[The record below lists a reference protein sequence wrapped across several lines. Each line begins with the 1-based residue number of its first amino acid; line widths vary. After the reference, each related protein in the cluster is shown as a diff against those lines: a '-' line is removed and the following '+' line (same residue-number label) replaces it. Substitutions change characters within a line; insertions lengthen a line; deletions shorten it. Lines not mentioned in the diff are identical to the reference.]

1 MKRLMILIAAT
12 SFGAVCN
19 SATIDLTTAGT
30 SGSANG
36 ALFQQISPQSTG
48 TGVIDSFLR
57 IQANGTEQGFN
68 NSVSEFTLDDV
79 AKGGQNY
86 NHDILL
92 SHVPIVSLN
101 GVNYYQFLLDI
112 NQSGSEAHGSDLL
125 SMYAMQIWLR
135 GSPITTLSHPRGTYA
150 DLTGSGATLAWTLG
164 DSTVELDAR
173 LNPGSGAGDMFAYI
187 PQSVLGTAD
196 QYVYLY
202 SAFGIPHESNDGFE
216 EWAVLKGGSSVPDG
230 GLTILLLGSA
240 LAGLGMLRK
249 RF

>member
-1 MKRLMILIAAT
+1 MKRLMILIAAAG
-12 SFGAVCN
+12 FGMVGN
-19 SATIDLTTAGT
+19 GATIDLTSAGA
-30 SGSANG
+30 SGYANG
-36 ALFQQISPQSTG
+36 GFFQQISPQSTG

-79 AKGGQNY
+79 AKGGSPF
-86 NHDILL
+86 NHDIRL
-92 SHVPIVSLN
+92 SGVPLVNIN
-101 GVNYYQFLLDI
+101 GQNYYQFLLDI
-112 NQSGSEAHGSDLL
+112 NQSGSEGHGSDLL

-164 DSTVELDAR
+164 DSTVEMDAR

-187 PQSVLGTAD
+187 PQSILGTGD

-202 SAFGIPHESNDGFE
+202 SAFGIPHESNDGYE
-216 EWAVLKGGSSVPDG
+216 EWAVLKGGSTVPDG
-230 GLTILLLGSA
+230 GLTIILLGSA
-240 LAGLGMLRK
+240 LTGLGMLRK